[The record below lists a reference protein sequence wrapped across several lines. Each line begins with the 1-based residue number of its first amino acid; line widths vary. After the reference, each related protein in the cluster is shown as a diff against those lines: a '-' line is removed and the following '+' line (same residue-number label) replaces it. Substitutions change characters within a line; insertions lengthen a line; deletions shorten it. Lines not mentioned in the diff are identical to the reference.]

1 MLIALAHDY
10 LADDAIHAAPAE
22 ESAANGVNPANAAGK
37 TVETC
42 PLPSN
47 DPPTKPTRAPLRLIS
62 TKTLSRE
69 EWLQV
74 RQRGIGSSDAAAA
87 VGLNPYQSAL
97 ELWLRKTGQDE
108 HLPQDDPNDDSSP
121 MYWGSLLEHIVAAQ
135 YTKRTGRRVRKVNAV
150 LQHPQHS
157 WMLANLDR
165 EVVGSDEVQIL
176 ECKTAGIN
184 GSRLWK
190 DGVPEYVQLQVMH
203 QLAVTGKQAADV
215 AVLLGGQ
222 ELQIHRIERDEA
234 MIAQLI
240 TLEQQFWALVE
251 QKTPPAVDGSDSAD
265 KALRALFPQDSEEC
279 QDFSMDRGL
288 CTLFEDYLDT
298 KGQAE
303 RLKAEEDRLK
313 QQLQMAMGNSSKAV
327 FETGSITWRK
337 AKDSVALDT
346 KRLLAEHPE
355 YLENYGVSKPGSRR
369 FVVQAPGRA
378 VLGSE
383 RLH

>member
-1 MLIALAHDY
+1 MPIALAHDY
-10 LADDAIHAAPAE
+10 LAADAAHAAQAE
-22 ESAANGVNPANAAGK
+22 ENAANTVKPVNAAGG
-37 TVETC
+37 TVDTC
-42 PLPSN
+42 PVPSN
-47 DPPTKPTRAPLRLIS
+47 GLHIKPTRTPLRLIS

-69 EWLQV
+69 EWLKV
-74 RQRGIGSSDAAAA
+74 RQRGMGSSDAAAA

-108 HLPQDDPNDDSSP
+108 HLSQDDPNDDSSP
-121 MYWGSLLEHIVAAQ
+121 MYWGTLLEHIVAAQ

-150 LQHPQHS
+150 LQHPQHP

-165 EVVGSDEVQIL
+165 EIVGSDEVQIL

-222 ELQIHRIERDEA
+222 ELQIHRIERDET

-240 TLEQQFWALVE
+240 TLEQQFWNLVE
-251 QKTPPAVDGSDSAD
+251 QKIPPAVDGSDSAD

-279 QDFSMDRGL
+279 QDFSTDRSL

-313 QQLQMAMGNSSKAV
+313 QQLQMAMGSCSKAV
-327 FETGSITWRK
+327 FETGCITWRK
-337 AKDSVALDT
+337 AKDSVTLDT

-378 VLGSE
+378 SLGSE

>member
-1 MLIALAHDY
+1 MPIALAHDY
-10 LADDAIHAAPAE
+10 LAADAVHTAPAE
-22 ESAANGVNPANAAGK
+22 ENAANLVNTAG
-37 TVETC
+37 ETTEIC
-42 PLPSN
+42 PLSSN
-47 DPPTKPTRAPLRLIS
+47 GLSTKPTRAPLRLIS
-62 TKTLSRE
+62 TKTLTRE
-69 EWLQV
+69 EWLLV

-108 HLPQDDPNDDSSP
+108 HLAQDDPNDDSSP
-121 MYWGSLLEHIVAAQ
+121 MYWGTLLEHIVAAQ

-150 LQHPQHS
+150 LQHPEHP

-240 TLEQQFWALVE
+240 TLEQQFWDLVE
-251 QKTPPAVDGSDSAD
+251 QKIPPAVDGSDSAD
-265 KALRALFPQDSEEC
+265 KALRALFPQDTEEC
-279 QDFSMDRGL
+279 QDFSTDRSL

-303 RLKAEEDRLK
+303 RLKTEEDRLK
-313 QQLQMAMGNSSKAV
+313 QQLQMAMGSCSKAV

-337 AKDSVALDT
+337 SKDSVALDT

-369 FVVQAPGRA
+369 FVVQATGRA

>member
-1 MLIALAHDY
+1 MPIALAHDY
-10 LADDAIHAAPAE
+10 LAADAVHTAPAE
-22 ESAANGVNPANAAGK
+22 ENAANLVNTAG
-37 TVETC
+37 ETTEIC
-42 PLPSN
+42 PLSSN
-47 DPPTKPTRAPLRLIS
+47 GLSTKPTRAPLRLIS

-108 HLPQDDPNDDSSP
+108 HLAQDDPNDDSSP
-121 MYWGSLLEHIVAAQ
+121 MYWGTLLEHIVAAQ

-150 LQHPQHS
+150 LQHPEHS

-165 EVVGSDEVQIL
+165 EIVGSDEVQIL

-240 TLEQQFWALVE
+240 ALERQFWDLVE
-251 QKTPPAVDGSDSAD
+251 QKIPPAVDGSDSAD
-265 KALRALFPQDSEEC
+265 KALRALFPQDTEEC
-279 QDFSMDRGL
+279 QDFSTDRGL

-355 YLENYGVSKPGSRR
+355 YLVNYGVSKPGSRR
-369 FVVQAPGRA
+369 FVVQALGRA

>member
-1 MLIALAHDY
+1 MPIALAHDY
-10 LADDAIHAAPAE
+10 LAADAVHTAPAE
-22 ESAANGVNPANAAGK
+22 ESAANLVNAAG
-37 TVETC
+37 ETTEIC

-47 DPPTKPTRAPLRLIS
+47 GLSTKPTRAPLRLIS

-69 EWLQV
+69 EWLLV

-97 ELWLRKTGQDE
+97 ELYLLKTGQDE
-108 HLPQDDPNDDSSP
+108 HLPKVDADDESSP
-121 MYWGSLLEHIVAAQ
+121 LYWGTMLEHIVAAH

-150 LQHPQHS
+150 LQHPEHP
-157 WMLANLDR
+157 WMLANIDR
-165 EVVGSDEVQIL
+165 EVVGSEEVQIL

-240 TLEQQFWALVE
+240 ALEQQFWGCV
-251 QKTPPAVDGSDSAD
+251 QKRIPPAVDGSDSAD
-265 KALRALFPQDSEEC
+265 RALRALFPQDSEEC
-279 QDFSMDRGL
+279 QDFSTDRSL

-303 RLKAEEDRLK
+303 RLKSEEDRLK
-313 QQLQMAMGNSSKAV
+313 QQLQMAMGSCSKAV

-337 AKDSVALDT
+337 SKDSVALDT

-378 VLGSE
+378 SLGSE

>member
-1 MLIALAHDY
+1 MPIALAHDY
-10 LADDAIHAAPAE
+10 LAADAAHTAPAE
-22 ESAANGVNPANAAGK
+22 ESAANTANTANAAGDA
-37 TVETC
+37 TQTS
-42 PLPSN
+42 PLPST
-47 DPPTKPTRAPLRLIS
+47 DLPIKPTRAPLRLIS

-69 EWLQV
+69 EWLKV
-74 RQRGIGSSDAAAA
+74 RQRGMGSSDAAAA

-108 HLPQDDPNDDSSP
+108 HLSQDDPNDDSSP
-121 MYWGSLLEHIVAAQ
+121 MYWGTLLEHIVAAQ

-150 LQHPQHS
+150 LQHPQHP

-165 EVVGSDEVQIL
+165 EIVGSDEVQIL

-222 ELQIHRIERDEA
+222 ELQIHRIERDET

-240 TLEQQFWALVE
+240 TLEQQFWNLVE
-251 QKTPPAVDGSDSAD
+251 QKIPPAVDGSDSAD

-279 QDFSMDRGL
+279 QDFSTDRSL

-313 QQLQMAMGNSSKAV
+313 QQLQMAMGSCSKAV
-327 FETGSITWRK
+327 FETGCITWRK
-337 AKDSVALDT
+337 AKDSVTLDT

-355 YLENYGVSKPGSRR
+355 YLDNYGVSKPGSRR
-369 FVVQAPGRA
+369 FVAQATGRA
-378 VLGSE
+378 DLGSE

>member
-1 MLIALAHDY
+1 MPIALAHDY
-10 LADDAIHAAPAE
+10 LAADAAHTAPAE
-22 ESAANGVNPANAAGK
+22 ENAANLVNTAG
-37 TVETC
+37 ETTEIC
-42 PLPSN
+42 PLSSN
-47 DPPTKPTRAPLRLIS
+47 GLSTKPTRAPLRLIS
-62 TKTLSRE
+62 TKTLTRE
-69 EWLQV
+69 EWLLV

-108 HLPQDDPNDDSSP
+108 HLAQDDPNDDSSP
-121 MYWGSLLEHIVAAQ
+121 MYWGTLLEHIVAAQ

-150 LQHPQHS
+150 LQHPEHP

-240 TLEQQFWALVE
+240 TLERQFWALVE
-251 QKTPPAVDGSDSAD
+251 QKIPPAVDGSDSAD

-279 QDFSMDRGL
+279 QDFSTDRSL

-303 RLKAEEDRLK
+303 RLKTQEDRLK
-313 QQLQMAMGNSSKAV
+313 QQLQMAMGSCSKAV

-337 AKDSVALDT
+337 SKDSVTLDT
-346 KRLLAEHPE
+346 KRLMAEHPE

-369 FVVQAPGRA
+369 FVVQATGRA
-378 VLGSE
+378 DLGAE